1 MDKKSEIEKSSAYL
15 FSPRHSYRIDGGSW
29 HVDGMQTGENAPNGV
44 LVHYYVPVP
53 PEKELQLQ
61 FFDSRDSLI
70 ITYSSK
76 KDKKGEPV
84 KDNKDFYP
92 DKEKKTP
99 EIMTAD
105 TGLNRFVW
113 NMEYPAATEA
123 PGVMWGAYTEGPRA
137 IPGVYSVRLKL
148 GDSAIATR
156 KFEIRK
162 DLRVT
167 VADEDFAAQFDLLM
181 KINKK
186 VTETHDAINTI
197 RDIRAQINGLLGKFT
212 DTLKVKPIKEIA
224 KPITDTLTSVEEEL
238 VQTKAKS
245 GQDLLNFPMKLN
257 NKLAALTPTIA
268 SADSRP
274 TKQSYEAFTDISSRI
289 DIQLNRMKK
298 ALEKL
303 PALNQAVKDADIPA
317 VKEKE
322 KKDK

>member
-1 MDKKSEIEKSSAYL
+1 M
-15 FSPRHSYRIDGGSW
+15 R
-29 HVDGMQTGENAPNGV
+29 
-44 LVHYYVPVP
+44 
-53 PEKELQLQ
+53 
-61 FFDSRDSLI
+61 
-70 ITYSSK
+70 
-76 KDKKGEPV
+76 
-84 KDNKDFYP
+84 
-92 DKEKKTP
+92 
-99 EIMTAD
+99 
-105 TGLNRFVW
+105 
-113 NMEYPAATEA
+113 
-123 PGVMWGAYTEGPRA
+123 GAYTEGPSA
-137 IPGVYSVRLKL
+137 IPRVYSVRLKL

-274 TKQSYEAFTDISSRI
+274 TKQSQEAFTDISSRS